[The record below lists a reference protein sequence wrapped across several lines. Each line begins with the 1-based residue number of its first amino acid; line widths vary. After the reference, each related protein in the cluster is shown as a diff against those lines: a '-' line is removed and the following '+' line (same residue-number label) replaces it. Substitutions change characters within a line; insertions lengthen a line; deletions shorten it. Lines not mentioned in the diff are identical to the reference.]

1 MLTEQQKQQIRLMVI
16 NTTAENME
24 RVSKL
29 TDTEVLEE
37 LEIFKKS
44 RLEYLGNTKEF
55 ITIEI
60 GSRTAELE
68 KINAEI
74 EVWS

>member
-37 LEIFKKS
+37 LEIFKTS
-44 RLEYLGNTKEF
+44 RLESLGNTKEF
-55 ITIEI
+55 ITIDI